1 MVAKEILMKNAT
13 SGLGRA
19 VASSS
24 DNGNAGIPKNCNLS
38 EAARPRQTPTQL
50 LAIFRERCEAR
61 ALLVAEGV
69 LDLIDAVD
77 QLQQAAVDQELIDH
91 FGTDEIQQVMSDA
104 FKRGGRRWI
113 L

>member
-1 MVAKEILMKNAT
+1 MKNAT

-24 DNGNAGIPKNCNLS
+24 DISNARNLS

-77 QLQQAAVDQELIDH
+77 QLQQTAIDQELIDH

-104 FKRGGRRWI
+104 FKRGGRRWTS
-113 L
+113 